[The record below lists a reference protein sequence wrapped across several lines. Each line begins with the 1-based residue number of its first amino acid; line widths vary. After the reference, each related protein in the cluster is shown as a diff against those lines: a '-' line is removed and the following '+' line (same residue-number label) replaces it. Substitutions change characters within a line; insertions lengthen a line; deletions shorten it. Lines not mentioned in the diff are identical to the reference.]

1 MRWFAAYRFSE
12 LINMTQKDIKQFL
25 EKRTGGSLEQTV
37 TTEEGLEA
45 IEILTEVAEANGV
58 DFIIAGGLAVQLYGF
73 TRATTDADVLASAV
87 LPIESFRQLSFGGES
102 YKVQISNGKT
112 VIVDWIVRA
121 DEKKDVYEASIS
133 QPEQLSEK
141 LKIVSPEWLVI
152 IKQLAGR
159 GKDELDLLWLLR
171 KEGLVDRK
179 KVKELVRQVFG
190 RFAFVL
196 IEDLE
201 ANFLYADVMKAKDEK
216 GE

>member
-1 MRWFAAYRFSE
+1 
-12 LINMTQKDIKQFL
+12 MTQKDIKNFL
-25 EKRTGGSLEQTV
+25 EKRNGGSLEQTV

-45 IEILTEVAEANGV
+45 IEILTEVADANGI
-58 DFIIAGGLAVQLYGF
+58 DFVIAGGLAVQLYGF

-87 LPIESFRQLSFGGES
+87 LPIESFRQLTFGGES

-112 VIVDWIVRA
+112 VVVDWIVRD
-121 DEKKDVYEASIS
+121 DEKKDVYQASIL

-141 LKIVSPEWLVI
+141 LRIISPEWLVI

-171 KEGLVDRK
+171 KDGLVDRE
-179 KVKELVRQVFG
+179 KVKELVREVFG

-201 ANFLYADVMKAKDEK
+201 ANFLYADVMKAKDEQ

>member
-1 MRWFAAYRFSE
+1 
-12 LINMTQKDIKQFL
+12 MTQKDIKIFL
-25 EKRTGGSLEQTV
+25 EKRNGGTLEQTV

-45 IEILTEVAEANGV
+45 VEILTEIAEANDV
-58 DFIIAGGLAVQLYGF
+58 KFMIAGGLAVQLYGF

-87 LPIESFRQLSFGGES
+87 LPIENFRQLSFGGES

-112 VIVDWIVRA
+112 VIVDWIVRN
-121 DEKKDVYEASIS
+121 DEKKDVYEASLKE
-133 QPEQLSEK
+133 PENLSEK

-171 KEGLVDRK
+171 RDGLVDRE
-179 KVKELVRQVFG
+179 KVKDLVRKVFG
-190 RFAFVL
+190 RFAYVL

-201 ANFLYADVMKAKDEK
+201 ANFLYADVMKAKDEQ

>member
-1 MRWFAAYRFSE
+1 
-12 LINMTQKDIKQFL
+12 MTQKDIKIFL
-25 EKRTGGSLEQTV
+25 EKRNGGTLEQTV

-45 IEILTEVAEANGV
+45 VEILTEIAEANDV
-58 DFIIAGGLAVQLYGF
+58 KFMIAGGLAVQLYGF

-87 LPIESFRQLSFGGES
+87 LPIENFRQLSFGGES
-102 YKVQISNGKT
+102 YKVQLSNGKT
-112 VIVDWIVRA
+112 VIVDWIVRK
-121 DEKKDVYEASIS
+121 DEKKDVYEASLKE
-133 QPEQLSEK
+133 PENLSEK

-171 KEGLVDRK
+171 RDGLVDRE
-179 KVKELVRQVFG
+179 KVKDLVRKVFG
-190 RFAFVL
+190 RFAYVL

-201 ANFLYADVMKAKDEK
+201 ANFLYADVMKAKDEQ

>member
-1 MRWFAAYRFSE
+1 
-12 LINMTQKDIKQFL
+12 MTQKDIKQFL

-45 IEILTEVAEANGV
+45 IEILTEVAEANGI

-87 LPIESFRQLSFGGES
+87 LPIESFRQLTFGGES
-102 YKVQISNGKT
+102 YKVQITNGKT
-112 VIVDWIVRA
+112 VVVDWIVR
-121 DEKKDVYEASIS
+121 DDDKKDVYQASIS

-171 KEGLVDRK
+171 KEGLVDRE

-201 ANFLYADVMKAKDEK
+201 ANFLYADVMKARDEK

>member
-1 MRWFAAYRFSE
+1 
-12 LINMTQKDIKQFL
+12 
-25 EKRTGGSLEQTV
+25 
-37 TTEEGLEA
+37 
-45 IEILTEVAEANGV
+45 
-58 DFIIAGGLAVQLYGF
+58 LAVQLYGF

-87 LPIESFRQLSFGGES
+87 LPIESFRQLTFGGES

-112 VIVDWIVRA
+112 VVVDWIVRD
-121 DEKKDVYEASIS
+121 DEKKDVYQASIL

-141 LKIVSPEWLVI
+141 LRIISPEWLVI

-171 KEGLVDRK
+171 KDGLVDRE
-179 KVKELVRQVFG
+179 KVKELVREVFG

-201 ANFLYADVMKAKDEK
+201 ANFLYADVMKAKDEQ